1 MATMHVGSLVADLIF
16 RDLTTQGLDKLD
28 RGVAKAERRMKAASR
43 VAFGMGAALSAAM
56 VGVLK
61 AHTSL
66 EAKISQVA
74 GKTGLSVKRI
84 RDDYVDALREIG
96 QRTGETDVDLLD
108 GLQKALSAGLRG
120 PVALE
125 AVDVAAQA
133 AAAGIGNIGDQVSA
147 ATTIMTVF
155 GGTGRDALNIIARA
169 AQVGEGE
176 TQDFASAIKT
186 VAGQA
191 NQLGLTAQGTAAGL
205 AAVSQVAAS
214 VPEAATQMRSFLQ
227 SLLSPSEQ
235 AREEIGELEDSFA
248 NLRDLA
254 RREGL
259 AAVLERV
266 RDLGGGDPERLA
278 RLLGRTEAE
287 SFALTVDPS
296 ALANLETEIEAT
308 FRGTIARAVAEGAD
322 DIGRNLKQL
331 RVSFKDLLEG
341 IGEAIAPEA
350 LAVIRAVKGIVL
362 MLAELPAPFRRAI
375 GVATLFGPVLLGL
388 AGALRL
394 AATGMSPLLMGMLN
408 LRTMPVG
415 PVALMTTKVKGL
427 GGALRG
433 LSMSTWIGAAITALL
448 LLVTHWEAVSTAI
461 GNAINRA
468 AEFFSA
474 EGREKRGS
482 RRAIE
487 HQEVLVELLE
497 HEVALGIATPEDV
510 ATQKQ
515 TLGTLQASHVGKYG
529 ADDLGDLTP
538 EGDEAKKALGKA
550 LVNEYVRLQEEIAA
564 GVVET
569 RTAIMGQ
576 VRIGERA
583 MTTDEKVAIRIR
595 QREIK
600 EGLESLSRGETPAS
614 GEGLTPEEVADKYGL
629 TPPAPTGDTGAET
642 QDRVPPPQRVEV
654 RNLDVV
660 DAITRQRAAL
670 VHELRQLGVALR
682 GGEVAVAQPA
692 TGPVAATAPV
702 AFPAAM
708 AGMEGP
714 TGIVPAPTV
723 ALPDLFR
730 HVDALTAASV
740 ASQADQST
748 TTTTSTRNTN
758 LGGVKVAPGAIT
770 VNAAPGQDPEAVA
783 EAVTDRVGVVLRDQL
798 SDLLEHSDSQVT
810 R

>member
-1 MATMHVGSLVADLIF
+1 MATMHVGSLVADLVF
-16 RDLTTQGLDKLD
+16 RDLTTAGLNKLD

-66 EAKISQVA
+66 ESKVTEVA

-96 QRTGETDVDLLD
+96 QRTGQADIPLLD
-108 GLQKALSAGLRG
+108 GLQKALSAGLEG
-120 PVALE
+120 PAALE
-125 AVDVAAQA
+125 AVEVAAQA
-133 AAAGIGNIGDQVSA
+133 AAAGIGDISDQVSA
-147 ATTIMTVF
+147 ATTLVTIF
-155 GGTGRDALNIIARA
+155 GGTGRDALDTIARA

-176 TQDFASAIKT
+176 TQDFAAAIKG
-186 VAGQA
+186 VAGFA
-191 NQLGLTAQGTAAGL
+191 EQLGLTAHGTAAGL
-205 AAVSQVAAS
+205 ASISQVAAS
-214 VPEAATQMRSFLQ
+214 VPEGMTQFRSFLQ

-235 AREEIGELEDSFA
+235 ARREVEALGDSFA

-259 AAVLERV
+259 AAVLARV
-266 RDLGGGDPERLA
+266 RELGGGDPERLA

-287 SFALTVDPS
+287 AFALTVDTS
-296 ALANLETEIEAT
+296 ALAGLETEIAGS
-308 FRGTIARAVAEGAD
+308 FRGTIAKAFAEGEN
-322 DIGRNLKQL
+322 DIGRNLARL
-331 RVSFKDLLEG
+331 REAFKDFMEEVG
-341 IGEAIAPEA
+341 AEIAPPA
-350 LAVIRAVKGIVL
+350 LEVVRTLQGIVKTL
-362 MLAELPAPFRRAI
+362 GELPTPFKRAI
-375 GVATLFGPVLLGL
+375 GVATLFGPALLGL
-388 AGALRL
+388 GFALRL
-394 AATGMSPLLMGMLN
+394 AAGGIGRFYLGLLN

-415 PVALMTTKVKGL
+415 PVTLMTTKVKGL
-427 GGALRG
+427 GGAIRG
-433 LSMSTWIGAAITALL
+433 LGMTTWIGAAITGLL
-448 LLVTHWEAVSTAI
+448 LLITHWEAVSTAI

-474 EGREKRGS
+474 GGREKRSS

-510 ATQKQ
+510 AAQKQ
-515 TLGTLQASHVGKYG
+515 TLGTLQASHVGKFG

-670 VHELRQLGVALR
+670 VHELRQLGVTLR
-682 GGEVAVAQPA
+682 GGELPVVAPP
-692 TGPVAATAPV
+692 GPVADTAPM
-702 AFPAAM
+702 ALPAAFT
-708 AGMEGP
+708 GTEGP
-714 TGIVPAPTV
+714 TGVVAAPV

-730 HVDALTAASV
+730 HVDALVAASV
-740 ASQADQST
+740 ASQAGQSSTTT
-748 TTTTSTRNTN
+748 TTTTSTTN
-758 LGGVKVAPGAIT
+758 LGGVKVEPGAIT
-770 VNAAPGQDPEAVA
+770 VNAAPGQSPEEVA
-783 EAVTDRVGVVLRDQL
+783 EAVTGRIEGVFRDHL
-798 SDLLEHSDSQVT
+798 SELIEDSDAQFV